1 MRAPRHEHR
10 FCNPSVILSALLC
23 GLGVAALAF
32 SPMLSD
38 GNLPVIL
45 VLGTMT
51 ALAGANLVLSLLR
64 PSPPSRQL
72 GMPTAGNG
80 KDWSPLDLIS
90 DAVLIF
96 TSEGKLLHANAASWR
111 NLPVLQ
117 KHADFDSM
125 LEQAVDKGSLAK
137 ARKIATRAFTVSG
150 GHFHLAGSDKRHY
163 SITIRIDDSG
173 LRIVHVRDITRYHDR
188 IARLQDI
195 ARRHSMIM
203 RGANH
208 GFWDWDVQKH
218 EVYISGYGRHLL
230 NLDPSRKLLPDD
242 WTRSIHPDDRE
253 RRRQTMIAHLR
264 GQNSHYE
271 CEYRVRDGQ
280 GGWRW
285 IHDRGYGLRDR
296 SGRVFRMAGSIG
308 DITRRKN
315 MEAENFRMMQ
325 EAEMANRAKT
335 EFLAN
340 VSHEL
345 RTPLNAIIGFSEIIT
360 GEMFGPLDHPQYREY
375 IRDIEESG
383 RHLLELINDILDV
396 SKAEV
401 GKLEAQEGNV
411 NIAKVIDSARRI
423 VQERARSAE
432 LSLKVELDENLP
444 VIWGD
449 ERKLKQMVL
458 NLLSN
463 AIKFTPPGGEVSID
477 IRHQGKNGLR
487 ISVADTGIGI
497 AAEDID
503 TAMRP
508 FGQIDSALSRK
519 YVGTGLGLPLV
530 KSLVQLHDGKMEIVS
545 KPGHG
550 TTVTITLPASR
561 LRVKDESGNENGERQ
576 N

>member
-1 MRAPRHEHR
+1 
-10 FCNPSVILSALLC
+10 
-23 GLGVAALAF
+23 
-32 SPMLSD
+32 MLSD
-38 GNLPVIL
+38 GNRPVIL
-45 VLGTMT
+45 VLGAMT
-51 ALAGANLVLSLLR
+51 ALAAANLGLSLFR
-64 PSPPSRQL
+64 SYTGSRKSNVPPQESTEKWASL
-72 GMPTAGNG
+72 N
-80 KDWSPLDLIS
+80 LID

-96 TSEGKLLHANAASWR
+96 TAHGKLLHVNAAARS
-111 NLPVLQ
+111 NLPFLTTH
-117 KHADFDSM
+117 KNFGSM
-125 LEQAVDKGSLAK
+125 LDFAVDKGSLAK
-137 ARKIATRAFTVSG
+137 ARKIATRAFATSG
-150 GHFHLAGSDKRHY
+150 GNFSIAGSDGHHY
-163 SITIRIDDSG
+163 LVTIRIDDSG
-173 LRIVHVRDITRYHDR
+173 LRIVQIRNVTRYHDR
-188 IARLQDI
+188 ITRLQNI

-208 GFWDWDVQKH
+208 GFWDWDVHKH
-218 EVYISGYGRHLL
+218 EVYVSGHGRHLL

-242 WTRSIHPDDRE
+242 WTRTIHPDDRE

-264 GQNSHYE
+264 GESSHYE

-296 SGRVFRMAGSIG
+296 SGQVYRMAGSIG
-308 DITRRKN
+308 DITRRKK

-360 GEMFGPLDHPQYREY
+360 GEMFGPLGHPQYSEY

-401 GKLEAQEGNV
+401 GKLEAQEEKV
-411 NIAKVIDSARRI
+411 NIARVIDSARRI

-432 LSLKVELDENLP
+432 LSLKVNIDENLP

-463 AIKFTPPGGEVSID
+463 AIKFTPPGGEVRID
-477 IRHQGKNGLR
+477 IGHSDDGGLS

-497 AAEDID
+497 AAEDIA

-508 FGQIDSALSRK
+508 FGQIDSALNRK

-530 KSLVQLHDGKMEIVS
+530 KSLTQLHDGEMEIVS

-561 LRVKDESGNENGERQ
+561 LRKNETSEGENGERQ
-576 N
+576 DRT